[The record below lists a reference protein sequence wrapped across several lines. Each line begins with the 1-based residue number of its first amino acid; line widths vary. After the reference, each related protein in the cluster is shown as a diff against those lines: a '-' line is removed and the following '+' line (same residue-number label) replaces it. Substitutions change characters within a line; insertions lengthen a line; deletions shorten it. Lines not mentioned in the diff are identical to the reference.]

1 MLENGFLTRC
11 WTVCVEFELIH
22 EGRKMTVFEQKPWAI
37 AHGFEHDGFWQV
49 LEFAPNSV
57 KRLLSAWKWIS
68 NTLQDYLCRIRAN
81 SRGSENARFW
91 PNPWAIAHG
100 FENGGFW
107 QVLEFAPNSVK
118 RLLSAWKWIS
128 NTLLFYL
135 CRIRVNS
142 RGSEID
148 RFWPKTLGYSPWFW
162 KWRILASSGI
172 RSKLRETPP
181 KCLKM
186 DF

>member
-1 MLENGFLTRC
+1 MVLNMTDFGKFWNSLQTPWNASYVLENEILTRC
-11 WTVCVEFELIH
+11 WTICVEFERIH
-22 EGRKMTVFEQKPWAI
+22 EGRKLTAVDQKPWAI

-68 NTLQDYLCRIRAN
+68 NRLQDYLSRIR
-81 SRGSENARFW
+81 
-91 PNPWAIAHG
+91 
-100 FENGGFW
+100 
-107 QVLEFAPNSVK
+107 
-118 RLLSAWKWIS
+118 
-128 NTLLFYL
+128 T
-135 CRIRVNS
+135 NS

-162 KWRILASSGI
+162 TWRILASSGI

>member
-1 MLENGFLTRC
+1 MSISSEFRRDANWPFLT
-11 WTVCVEFELIH
+11 
-22 EGRKMTVFEQKPWAI
+22 KKPWGI

-81 SRGSENARFW
+81 SRGSENDRFW
-91 PNPWAIAHG
+91 PKPWAIAHG
-100 FENGGFW
+100 FEHDGFW

-118 RLLSAWKWIS
+118 RLVSAWKWIS
-128 NTLLFYL
+128 NTLQDYL
-135 CRIRVNS
+135 CRIRTNS

-148 RFWPKTLGYSPWFW
+148 RFSRKTLGYSPWFW
-162 KWRILASSGI
+162 TWRILASPGI
-172 RSKLRETPP
+172 RSKLPKSCG

-186 DF
+186 AF